1 MYLPLLLASTAG
13 LLVQTYARPLLCTS
27 PTSPSYEATL
37 RNHTAAFHINFSK
50 GDAGKAA
57 NGPLCALDLDWTVD
71 NQLFIGGAAFVQ
83 QNIDFADAAF
93 PGLQIKDQL
102 VLVDDNLAS
111 VRYFFQGTANG
122 HFAGLPS
129 TGNKI
134 EVAGGETFQYDE
146 NALLY
151 RLIAVEPLDK
161 IVLEVEGVTKVNTF
175 QDITT
180 LSNPQTPSPTAPKS
194 RTSPAHSTKLQP
206 PSNRPNHRLRQS

>member
-102 VLVDDNLAS
+102 VFVDDNLAS
-111 VRYFFQGTANG
+111 VRYFFQALRMGISRGCRPRGTRSRLR
-122 HFAGLPS
+122 AGRPS
-129 TGNKI
+129 STTRMRCCTG
-134 EVAGGETFQYDE
+134 
-146 NALLY
+146 LLLWS
-151 RLIAVEPLDK
+151 RS
-161 IVLEVEGVTKVNTF
+161 TKSSWKSKASPKSTPSR
-175 QDITT
+175 ISPPSPTHK
-180 LSNPQTPSPTAPKS
+180 PPSPTAPKS